1 MSTLD
6 FGGRIKTL
14 RLSKSMTQEQL
25 AQRLRVSPQAVSK
38 WENGVTL
45 PDIQL
50 LPELSILLGTS
61 IDALFSM
68 TDDKRMERIENML
81 WDQRFLSREE
91 FEAEERFLKDK
102 CLEPDAQARATL
114 LLAELYCKRAR
125 EYRELASPLARK
137 AIGLLPEYD
146 KAAHTALFEA
156 EGGVFPD
163 WNAVN
168 HHRTIE
174 FYKDFIARHPGQRRA
189 YLWLLDLLI
198 DDGRCEEARAY
209 LAKADRLETSYRSDL
224 YLGMILEK
232 EGKPE
237 EASACWERMTQKD
250 PDNWQSWFARADR
263 LAKRCAYPEAIALY
277 EKALAL
283 SPRPRFT
290 DPVNAIAQLYEIQ
303 GQYEK
308 AVEFYQKEI
317 EIVREDWNETQGE
330 AIDEPLRNIAR
341 LKEKT
346 AESRP
351 SESRTAPGRSPS
363 PGPQKV

>member
-6 FGGRIKTL
+6 FGGKIKTL

-68 TDDKRMERIENML
+68 TDDKRMERIDNML

-137 AIGLLPEYD
+137 AIGLLPDYE

-156 EGGVFPD
+156 EGGVFPN
-163 WNAVN
+163 WNDVN
-168 HHRTIE
+168 HHRTIA
-174 FYKDFIARHPGQRRA
+174 FYQDFIARHPSQRRA

-198 DDGRCEEARAY
+198 DDGRCPEARKY
-209 LAKADRLETSYRSDL
+209 LEKMNRLGESYHSDL

-237 EASACWERMTQKD
+237 EAAACWERMTQKD

-308 AVEFYQKEI
+308 AIEFYQKEI
-317 EIVREDWNETQGE
+317 ELVREDWNETQGE

-341 LKEKT
+341 LKEKMI
-346 AESRP
+346 E
-351 SESRTAPGRSPS
+351 
-363 PGPQKV
+363 

>member
-68 TDDKRMERIENML
+68 TDDKRMERIDNML

-137 AIGLLPEYD
+137 ALELLPEYD

-163 WNAVN
+163 WNDVN
-168 HHRTIE
+168 HHRTIA
-174 FYKDFIARHPGQRRA
+174 FYQDFIARHPSQRRA

-198 DDGRCEEARAY
+198 DDGRCPEARKY
-209 LAKADRLETSYRSDL
+209 LEKMNRLGESYHSDL

-237 EASACWERMTQKD
+237 EAAACWERMTQKD

-263 LAKRCAYPEAIALY
+263 MARRCAYAEAVTLY

-308 AVEFYQKEI
+308 AIEFYQKEI

-341 LKEKT
+341 LKEKMI
-346 AESRP
+346 E
-351 SESRTAPGRSPS
+351 
-363 PGPQKV
+363 

>member
-6 FGGRIKTL
+6 FGGRLKTL

-68 TDDKRMERIENML
+68 TDDKRMERIDNML

-91 FEAEERFLKDK
+91 FETEERFLKDK

-137 AIGLLPEYD
+137 ALELLPEYD

-163 WNAVN
+163 WNDVN

-189 YLWLLDLLI
+189 YFWLLDLLI
-198 DDGRCEEARAY
+198 DDGRCPEARKY
-209 LAKADRLETSYRSDL
+209 LEKMNRLGESYHSDL

-237 EASACWERMTQKD
+237 EAAACWERMTQKD

-308 AVEFYQKEI
+308 AIEFYQKEI
-317 EIVREDWNETQGE
+317 ELVREDWNETQGE

-341 LKEKT
+341 LKEKMI
-346 AESRP
+346 E
-351 SESRTAPGRSPS
+351 
-363 PGPQKV
+363 

>member
-6 FGGRIKTL
+6 FGGKIKTL

-50 LPELSILLGTS
+50 LPELSILLGAS

-68 TDDKRMERIENML
+68 TDDKRMERIDNML

-91 FEAEERFLKDK
+91 FETEERFLKDK

-168 HHRTIE
+168 HHRTIA
-174 FYKDFIARHPGQRRA
+174 FYQDFITRHPGHRRA

-198 DDGRCEEARAY
+198 DDGRCPEARKY
-209 LAKADRLETSYRSDL
+209 LEKMNRLGESYHSDL

-237 EASACWERMTQKD
+237 EAAACWERMTQKD

-308 AVEFYQKEI
+308 AIEFYQKEI

-341 LKEKT
+341 LKEKMI
-346 AESRP
+346 E
-351 SESRTAPGRSPS
+351 
-363 PGPQKV
+363 

>member
-68 TDDKRMERIENML
+68 TDDKRMERIDNML

-91 FEAEERFLKDK
+91 FETEERFLKDK

-137 AIGLLPEYD
+137 AIGLLPDYE

-163 WNAVN
+163 WNDVN
-168 HHRTIE
+168 HHRTIA
-174 FYKDFIARHPGQRRA
+174 FYQDFIARHPSQRRA

-198 DDGRCEEARAY
+198 DDGRCPEARKY
-209 LAKADRLETSYRSDL
+209 LEKMNRLGESYHSDL

-237 EASACWERMTQKD
+237 EAAACWERMTQKD

-317 EIVREDWNETQGE
+317 EIVRQDWNETQGE

-341 LKEKT
+341 LKEKMI
-346 AESRP
+346 E
-351 SESRTAPGRSPS
+351 
-363 PGPQKV
+363 

>member
-1 MSTLD
+1 M
-6 FGGRIKTL
+6 
-14 RLSKSMTQEQL
+14 
-25 AQRLRVSPQAVSK
+25 
-38 WENGVTL
+38 TL

-61 IDALFSM
+61 IDALFSHDGRTSGWGASKICSGM
-68 TDDKRMERIENML
+68 
-81 WDQRFLSREE
+81 QRFLSREE

-137 AIGLLPEYD
+137 ALALLPEYD

-163 WNAVN
+163 WNAAN

-174 FYKDFIARHPGQRRA
+174 FYKDFIARHPSQRRA
-189 YLWLLDLLI
+189 YFWLLDLLI
-198 DDGRCEEARAY
+198 DDGRCEEACAY
-209 LAKADRLETSYRSDL
+209 LAKAIGGNKLSFRPVSGHDPGKRGQAGGSRRL
-224 YLGMILEK
+224 LGAHDAKGSGQLAELV
-232 EGKPE
+232 
-237 EASACWERMTQKD
+237 R
-250 PDNWQSWFARADR
+250 RADR

-308 AVEFYQKEI
+308 AIEFYQKEI

-341 LKEKT
+341 LKEKMI
-346 AESRP
+346 E
-351 SESRTAPGRSPS
+351 
-363 PGPQKV
+363 

>member
-163 WNAVN
+163 WNDVN

-174 FYKDFIARHPGQRRA
+174 FYKDFIARHPSQRRA
-189 YLWLLDLLI
+189 YFWLLDLLI
-198 DDGRCEEARAY
+198 DDGRCPEARKY
-209 LAKADRLETSYRSDL
+209 LEKMNRLGESYHSDL

-237 EASACWERMTQKD
+237 EAAACWERMTQKD
-250 PDNWQSWFARADR
+250 PNNWQSWFARADR

-308 AVEFYQKEI
+308 AIEFYQKEI
-317 EIVREDWNETQGE
+317 ELVREDWNETQGE

-341 LKEKT
+341 LKEKMI
-346 AESRP
+346 E
-351 SESRTAPGRSPS
+351 
-363 PGPQKV
+363 

>member
-68 TDDKRMERIENML
+68 TDDKRMERIDNML

-137 AIGLLPEYD
+137 AIGLLPDYE

-156 EGGVFPD
+156 EGGVFPN
-163 WNAVN
+163 WNDVN
-168 HHRTIE
+168 HHRTIA
-174 FYKDFIARHPGQRRA
+174 FYQDFIARHPSQRRA

-198 DDGRCEEARAY
+198 DDGRCPEARKY
-209 LAKADRLETSYRSDL
+209 LEKMNRLGESYHSDL

-237 EASACWERMTQKD
+237 EAAACWERMTQKD

-308 AVEFYQKEI
+308 AIEFYQKEI
-317 EIVREDWNETQGE
+317 ELVREDWNETQGE

-341 LKEKT
+341 LKEKMI
-346 AESRP
+346 E
-351 SESRTAPGRSPS
+351 
-363 PGPQKV
+363 

>member
-137 AIGLLPEYD
+137 ALELLPDYE

-168 HHRTIE
+168 HHRTIA
-174 FYKDFIARHPGQRRA
+174 FYQDFITRHPGQRRA

-198 DDGRCEEARAY
+198 DDGRCPEARKY
-209 LAKADRLETSYRSDL
+209 LEKMNRLGESYHSDL

-237 EASACWERMTQKD
+237 KAAACWERMTQKD

-341 LKEKT
+341 LKEKM
-346 AESRP
+346 A
-351 SESRTAPGRSPS
+351 
-363 PGPQKV
+363 K

>member
-137 AIGLLPEYD
+137 ALELLPEYD

-168 HHRTIE
+168 HHRTIA
-174 FYKDFIARHPGQRRA
+174 FDQDFITRHPGQRRA

-198 DDGRCEEARAY
+198 DDGRCPEARKY
-209 LAKADRLETSYRSDL
+209 LEKMNRLGESYHSDL

-237 EASACWERMTQKD
+237 EAAACWERMTQKD

-263 LAKRCAYPEAIALY
+263 LAKRCAYPEAIVLY

-341 LKEKT
+341 LKEKM
-346 AESRP
+346 A
-351 SESRTAPGRSPS
+351 
-363 PGPQKV
+363 K

>member
-137 AIGLLPEYD
+137 ALELLPDYE

-174 FYKDFIARHPGQRRA
+174 FYKDFIARHPFQRRA
-189 YLWLLDLLI
+189 YFWLLDLLI
-198 DDGRCEEARAY
+198 ADGRCEEARAY
-209 LAKADRLETSYRSDL
+209 LAKADRLETSYHSDL
-224 YLGMILEK
+224 YRGMILEK

-237 EASACWERMTQKD
+237 EAAACWERMTQKD

-277 EKALAL
+277 EKALAF

-308 AVEFYQKEI
+308 AIEFYQKEI
-317 EIVREDWNETQGE
+317 ELVREDWNETQGE

-341 LKEKT
+341 LKEKMI
-346 AESRP
+346 E
-351 SESRTAPGRSPS
+351 
-363 PGPQKV
+363 

>member
-50 LPELSILLGTS
+50 LPELSILLGAS

-68 TDDKRMERIENML
+68 TDDKRMERIDNML

-91 FEAEERFLKDK
+91 FETEERFLKDK

-137 AIGLLPEYD
+137 ALELLPDYE

-168 HHRTIE
+168 HHRTIA
-174 FYKDFIARHPGQRRA
+174 FYQDFITRHPGQRRA

-198 DDGRCEEARAY
+198 DDGRCPEARKY
-209 LAKADRLETSYRSDL
+209 LEKMNRLGESYHSDL

-237 EASACWERMTQKD
+237 EAAACWERMTQKD

-317 EIVREDWNETQGE
+317 EIVRQDWNETQGE

-341 LKEKT
+341 LKEKM
-346 AESRP
+346 A
-351 SESRTAPGRSPS
+351 
-363 PGPQKV
+363 K

>member
-50 LPELSILLGTS
+50 LPELSILLGAS

-68 TDDKRMERIENML
+68 TDDKRMERIDNML

-91 FEAEERFLKDK
+91 FETEERFLKDK

-137 AIGLLPEYD
+137 ALELLPDYE

-163 WNAVN
+163 WNDVN
-168 HHRTIE
+168 HHRTIA
-174 FYKDFIARHPGQRRA
+174 FYQDFIARHPSQRRA

-198 DDGRCEEARAY
+198 DDGRCPEARKY
-209 LAKADRLETSYRSDL
+209 LEKMNRLGESYHSDL

-237 EASACWERMTQKD
+237 EAAACWERMTQKD

-277 EKALAL
+277 EKALEL

-308 AVEFYQKEI
+308 AIEFYQKEI

-341 LKEKT
+341 LKEKM
-346 AESRP
+346 A
-351 SESRTAPGRSPS
+351 
-363 PGPQKV
+363 K

>member
-6 FGGRIKTL
+6 FGGRIKNL

-68 TDDKRMERIENML
+68 TDDKRMERIDNML

-137 AIGLLPEYD
+137 ALELLPEYD

-163 WNAVN
+163 WNDVN
-168 HHRTIE
+168 HHRTIA
-174 FYKDFIARHPGQRRA
+174 FYQDFIARHPSQRRA

-198 DDGRCEEARAY
+198 DDGRCPEARKY
-209 LAKADRLETSYRSDL
+209 LEKMNRLGESYHSDL

-237 EASACWERMTQKD
+237 EAAACWERMTQKD

-263 LAKRCAYPEAIALY
+263 MARRCAYAEAVTLY

-308 AVEFYQKEI
+308 AIEFYQKEI

-341 LKEKT
+341 LKEKMI
-346 AESRP
+346 E
-351 SESRTAPGRSPS
+351 
-363 PGPQKV
+363 

>member
-68 TDDKRMERIENML
+68 TDDKRMERIDNML

-137 AIGLLPEYD
+137 ALELLPDYE

-163 WNAVN
+163 WNAVS
-168 HHRTIE
+168 HHRTIA
-174 FYKDFIARHPGQRRA
+174 FYQDFITRHPGQRRA

-198 DDGRCEEARAY
+198 DDGRCPEARKY
-209 LAKADRLETSYRSDL
+209 LEKMNRLGESYHSDL

-237 EASACWERMTQKD
+237 EAAVCWERMTQKD

-263 LAKRCAYPEAIALY
+263 LAKRCAYAEAVTLY
-277 EKALAL
+277 EKALELA
-283 SPRPRFT
+283 PRPRFT

-308 AVEFYQKEI
+308 AIEFYQKEI

-341 LKEKT
+341 LKEKM
-346 AESRP
+346 A
-351 SESRTAPGRSPS
+351 
-363 PGPQKV
+363 K

>member
-1 MSTLD
+1 M
-6 FGGRIKTL
+6 
-14 RLSKSMTQEQL
+14 Q
-25 AQRLRVSPQAVSK
+25 
-38 WENGVTL
+38 
-45 PDIQL
+45 
-50 LPELSILLGTS
+50 
-61 IDALFSM
+61 
-68 TDDKRMERIENML
+68 
-81 WDQRFLSREE
+81 
-91 FEAEERFLKDK
+91 
-102 CLEPDAQARATL
+102 
-114 LLAELYCKRAR
+114 
-125 EYRELASPLARK
+125 
-137 AIGLLPEYD
+137 
-146 KAAHTALFEA
+146 

-168 HHRTIE
+168 HHRTIA
-174 FYKDFIARHPGQRRA
+174 FYQDFITRHPGQRRA

-198 DDGRCEEARAY
+198 DDGRCPEARKY
-209 LAKADRLETSYRSDL
+209 LKKMNRLGESYHSDL

-237 EASACWERMTQKD
+237 EAAACWERMTQKD

-308 AVEFYQKEI
+308 AIEFYQKEI

-341 LKEKT
+341 LKEKM
-346 AESRP
+346 A
-351 SESRTAPGRSPS
+351 
-363 PGPQKV
+363 K

>member
-68 TDDKRMERIENML
+68 TDDKRMERIDNML

-168 HHRTIE
+168 HHRTIA
-174 FYKDFIARHPGQRRA
+174 FYQDFITRHPGQRRA

-198 DDGRCEEARAY
+198 DDGRCPEARKY
-209 LAKADRLETSYRSDL
+209 LEKMNRLGESYHSDL

-237 EASACWERMTQKD
+237 EAAACWERMTQKD

-317 EIVREDWNETQGE
+317 EIVRQDWNETQGE

-341 LKEKT
+341 LKEKMI
-346 AESRP
+346 
-351 SESRTAPGRSPS
+351 
-363 PGPQKV
+363 K

>member
-91 FEAEERFLKDK
+91 FETEERFLKDK

-163 WNAVN
+163 WNDVN
-168 HHRTIE
+168 HHRTIA
-174 FYKDFIARHPGQRRA
+174 FYQDFIARHPSQRRA

-198 DDGRCEEARAY
+198 DDGRCPEARKY
-209 LAKADRLETSYRSDL
+209 LEKMNRLGESYHSDL

-237 EASACWERMTQKD
+237 EAAACWERMTQKD

-341 LKEKT
+341 LKEKMI
-346 AESRP
+346 E
-351 SESRTAPGRSPS
+351 
-363 PGPQKV
+363 

>member
-68 TDDKRMERIENML
+68 TDDKRMERIDNML

-163 WNAVN
+163 WNDAN

-174 FYKDFIARHPGQRRA
+174 FYKDFIARHPSQRRA
-189 YLWLLDLLI
+189 YFWLLDLLI
-198 DDGRCEEARAY
+198 DDDRCPEARKY
-209 LAKADRLETSYRSDL
+209 LEKMNRLGESYHSDL

-232 EGKPE
+232 EGRLE
-237 EASACWERMTQKD
+237 EAAACWERMTQKD

-308 AVEFYQKEI
+308 AIEFYQKEI
-317 EIVREDWNETQGE
+317 ELVREDWNETQGE

-341 LKEKT
+341 LKEKMI
-346 AESRP
+346 E
-351 SESRTAPGRSPS
+351 
-363 PGPQKV
+363 

>member
-6 FGGRIKTL
+6 FGGKIKTL

-68 TDDKRMERIENML
+68 TDDKRMERIDNML

-91 FEAEERFLKDK
+91 FETEERFLKDK

-137 AIGLLPEYD
+137 AIGLLPEYE

-174 FYKDFIARHPGQRRA
+174 FYKDFIARHPSQRRA
-189 YLWLLDLLI
+189 YFWLLDLLI
-198 DDGRCEEARAY
+198 DDGRCPEARKY
-209 LAKADRLETSYRSDL
+209 LEKMNRLGESYHSDL

-237 EASACWERMTQKD
+237 EAAACWERMTQKD

-317 EIVREDWNETQGE
+317 EIVRQDWNETQGE

-341 LKEKT
+341 LKEKM
-346 AESRP
+346 A
-351 SESRTAPGRSPS
+351 
-363 PGPQKV
+363 K

>member
-1 MSTLD
+1 MKLSLAQNIC
-6 FGGRIKTL
+6 RL
-14 RLSKSMTQEQL
+14 RKQNGLTQERL
-25 AQRLRVSPQAVSK
+25 AEALGVTFAAVSK
-38 WENGVTL
+38 WERGVTL

-50 LPELSILLGTS
+50 LPELSILLGAS

-68 TDDKRMERIENML
+68 TDDKRMERIDNML

-91 FEAEERFLKDK
+91 FETEERFLKDK

-125 EYRELASPLARK
+125 ECRELASPLARK
-137 AIGLLPEYD
+137 ALELLPDYE

-174 FYKDFIARHPGQRRA
+174 FYKDFIARHPFQRRA
-189 YLWLLDLLI
+189 YFWLLDLLI
-198 DDGRCEEARAY
+198 ADGRCEEARAY
-209 LAKADRLETSYRSDL
+209 LAKADRLETSYHSDL
-224 YLGMILEK
+224 YRGMILEK
-232 EGKPE
+232 EGRLE
-237 EASACWERMTQKD
+237 EAAACWEGMTEKY
-250 PDNWQSWFARADR
+250 PDTWLSWFARADR
-263 LAKRCAYPEAIALY
+263 MARRCAYAEAVALY

-308 AVEFYQKEI
+308 AIEFYQKEI

-341 LKEKT
+341 LKEKMI
-346 AESRP
+346 E
-351 SESRTAPGRSPS
+351 
-363 PGPQKV
+363 

>member
-6 FGGRIKTL
+6 FGGKIKTL

-68 TDDKRMERIENML
+68 TDDKRMERIDNML

-163 WNAVN
+163 WNDVN
-168 HHRTIE
+168 HHRTIA
-174 FYKDFIARHPGQRRA
+174 FYQDFIARHPSQRRA

-198 DDGRCEEARAY
+198 DDGRCPEARKY
-209 LAKADRLETSYRSDL
+209 LEKMNRLGESYHSDL

-237 EASACWERMTQKD
+237 EAAACWERMTQKD

-308 AVEFYQKEI
+308 AIAFYQKEI

-341 LKEKT
+341 LKEKM
-346 AESRP
+346 A
-351 SESRTAPGRSPS
+351 
-363 PGPQKV
+363 K

>member
-6 FGGRIKTL
+6 FGGKIKTL

-68 TDDKRMERIENML
+68 TDDKRMERIDNML

-91 FEAEERFLKDK
+91 FETEERFLKDK

-168 HHRTIE
+168 HHRTIA
-174 FYKDFIARHPGQRRA
+174 FYQDFIARHPSQRRA

-198 DDGRCEEARAY
+198 DDGRCPEARKY
-209 LAKADRLETSYRSDL
+209 LEKMNRLGESYHSDL

-237 EASACWERMTQKD
+237 EAAACWERMTQKD

-263 LAKRCAYPEAIALY
+263 LAKRCAYAEAVTLY

-308 AVEFYQKEI
+308 AIEFYQKEI

-341 LKEKT
+341 LKEKMI
-346 AESRP
+346 E
-351 SESRTAPGRSPS
+351 
-363 PGPQKV
+363 

>member
-68 TDDKRMERIENML
+68 TDDKRMERIDNML

-163 WNAVN
+163 WNDVN

-174 FYKDFIARHPGQRRA
+174 FYKDFIARHPFQRRA
-189 YLWLLDLLI
+189 YFWLLDLLI
-198 DDGRCEEARAY
+198 DDGRCPEARKY
-209 LAKADRLETSYRSDL
+209 LEKMNRLGESYHSDL

-237 EASACWERMTQKD
+237 EAAACWERMTQKD

-330 AIDEPLRNIAR
+330 AIDEPLRDIAR
-341 LKEKT
+341 LKEKMI
-346 AESRP
+346 E
-351 SESRTAPGRSPS
+351 
-363 PGPQKV
+363 

>member
-50 LPELSILLGTS
+50 LPELSILLGAS

-91 FEAEERFLKDK
+91 FETEERFLKDK

-125 EYRELASPLARK
+125 EYRELARK

-174 FYKDFIARHPGQRRA
+174 FYKDFIARHPSQRRA
-189 YLWLLDLLI
+189 YFWLLDLLI
-198 DDGRCEEARAY
+198 ADGRCPEARKY
-209 LAKADRLETSYRSDL
+209 LEKMNRLGESYHSDL
-224 YLGMILEK
+224 YRGMILEK
-232 EGKPE
+232 EGRLE
-237 EASACWERMTQKD
+237 EAAACWEGMTEKY
-250 PDNWQSWFARADR
+250 PDTWLSWFARADR
-263 LAKRCAYPEAIALY
+263 MARRCVYAEAVALY

-290 DPVNAIAQLYEIQ
+290 DPVNAIAQLYENQ

-308 AVEFYQKEI
+308 AIEFYQKEI

-341 LKEKT
+341 LKEKMI
-346 AESRP
+346 
-351 SESRTAPGRSPS
+351 
-363 PGPQKV
+363 K

>member
-50 LPELSILLGTS
+50 LPELSILLGAS

-68 TDDKRMERIENML
+68 TDDKRMERIDNML

-91 FEAEERFLKDK
+91 FETEERFLKDK

-137 AIGLLPEYD
+137 ALELLPDYE

-174 FYKDFIARHPGQRRA
+174 FYKDFIARHPFQRRA
-189 YLWLLDLLI
+189 YFWLLDLLI
-198 DDGRCEEARAY
+198 ADGRCEEARAY
-209 LAKADRLETSYRSDL
+209 LAKADRLETSYHSDL

-237 EASACWERMTQKD
+237 EAAACWERMTQKD

-283 SPRPRFT
+283 SSRPRFT

-308 AVEFYQKEI
+308 AIEFYQKEI

-341 LKEKT
+341 LKEKMI
-346 AESRP
+346 
-351 SESRTAPGRSPS
+351 
-363 PGPQKV
+363 K

>member
-38 WENGVTL
+38 WENGVSL

-50 LPELSILLGTS
+50 LPELSILLGAS

-68 TDDKRMERIENML
+68 TDDKRMERIDNML

-91 FEAEERFLKDK
+91 FETEERFLKDK

-137 AIGLLPEYD
+137 ALELLPDYE

-174 FYKDFIARHPGQRRA
+174 FYKDFIARHPSQRRA
-189 YLWLLDLLI
+189 YFWLLDLLI
-198 DDGRCEEARAY
+198 ADGRCPEARKY
-209 LAKADRLETSYRSDL
+209 LEKMNRLGESYHSDL

-237 EASACWERMTQKD
+237 EAAACWERMTQKD

-308 AVEFYQKEI
+308 AIEFYQKEI

-341 LKEKT
+341 LKEKMI
-346 AESRP
+346 E
-351 SESRTAPGRSPS
+351 
-363 PGPQKV
+363 

>member
-6 FGGRIKTL
+6 FGGKIKTL

-68 TDDKRMERIENML
+68 TDDKRMERIDNML

-91 FEAEERFLKDK
+91 FETEERFLKDK

-163 WNAVN
+163 WNDVN
-168 HHRTIE
+168 HHRTIA
-174 FYKDFIARHPGQRRA
+174 FYQDFIARHPSQRRA

-198 DDGRCEEARAY
+198 DDGRCPEARKY
-209 LAKADRLETSYRSDL
+209 LEKMNRLGESYHSDL

-237 EASACWERMTQKD
+237 EAAACWERMTQKD

-283 SPRPRFT
+283 SSRPRFT

-308 AVEFYQKEI
+308 AIEFYQKEI

-341 LKEKT
+341 LKEKMI
-346 AESRP
+346 E
-351 SESRTAPGRSPS
+351 
-363 PGPQKV
+363 

>member
-50 LPELSILLGTS
+50 LPELSILLGAS

-68 TDDKRMERIENML
+68 TDDKRMERIDNML

-91 FEAEERFLKDK
+91 FETEERFLKDK

-137 AIGLLPEYD
+137 AIGLLPDYE

-163 WNAVN
+163 WNDVN

-189 YLWLLDLLI
+189 YFWLLDLLI
-198 DDGRCEEARAY
+198 DDGRCPEARKY
-209 LAKADRLETSYRSDL
+209 LEKMNRLGESYHSDL

-237 EASACWERMTQKD
+237 EAAACWERMTQKD

-308 AVEFYQKEI
+308 AIEFYQKEI

-341 LKEKT
+341 LKEKMI
-346 AESRP
+346 E
-351 SESRTAPGRSPS
+351 
-363 PGPQKV
+363 

>member
-6 FGGRIKTL
+6 FGGKIKTL

-68 TDDKRMERIENML
+68 TDDKRMERIDNML

-91 FEAEERFLKDK
+91 FETEERFLKDK

-137 AIGLLPEYD
+137 ALGLLPEYD

-174 FYKDFIARHPGQRRA
+174 FYKDFIARHPFQRRA
-189 YLWLLDLLI
+189 YFWLLDLLI
-198 DDGRCEEARAY
+198 ADGRCPEARKY
-209 LAKADRLETSYRSDL
+209 LEKMNRLGESYHSDL

-237 EASACWERMTQKD
+237 EAAACWERMTQKD

-283 SPRPRFT
+283 SSRPRFT

-308 AVEFYQKEI
+308 AIEFYQKEI
-317 EIVREDWNETQGE
+317 ELVREDWNETQGE

-341 LKEKT
+341 LKEKMI
-346 AESRP
+346 E
-351 SESRTAPGRSPS
+351 
-363 PGPQKV
+363 

>member
-68 TDDKRMERIENML
+68 TDDKRMERIDNML

-137 AIGLLPEYD
+137 ALELLPEYD

-168 HHRTIE
+168 HHRTIA
-174 FYKDFIARHPGQRRA
+174 FYQDFITRHPGQRRA

-198 DDGRCEEARAY
+198 DDGRCPEARKY
-209 LAKADRLETSYRSDL
+209 LEKMNRLGESYHSDL

-237 EASACWERMTQKD
+237 EAAACWERMTQKD

-263 LAKRCAYPEAIALY
+263 MARRCAYAEAVALY

-308 AVEFYQKEI
+308 AIEFYQKEI

-341 LKEKT
+341 LKEKMI
-346 AESRP
+346 
-351 SESRTAPGRSPS
+351 
-363 PGPQKV
+363 K

>member
-6 FGGRIKTL
+6 FGGKIKTL

-50 LPELSILLGTS
+50 LPELSILLGAS

-91 FEAEERFLKDK
+91 FETEERFLKDK

-174 FYKDFIARHPGQRRA
+174 FYKDFIARHPSQRRA
-189 YLWLLDLLI
+189 YFWLLDLLI
-198 DDGRCEEARAY
+198 DDGRCPEARKY
-209 LAKADRLETSYRSDL
+209 LEKLNRLGESYHSDL

-237 EASACWERMTQKD
+237 EAAACWERMTQKD

-277 EKALAL
+277 EKALEL

-308 AVEFYQKEI
+308 AIEFYQKEI

-341 LKEKT
+341 LKEKMI
-346 AESRP
+346 E
-351 SESRTAPGRSPS
+351 
-363 PGPQKV
+363 

>member
-68 TDDKRMERIENML
+68 TDDKRMERIDNML

-91 FEAEERFLKDK
+91 FETEERFLKDK

-137 AIGLLPEYD
+137 AIGLLPDYE

-163 WNAVN
+163 WNDVN

-174 FYKDFIARHPGQRRA
+174 FYKDFIARHPAQRRA

-198 DDGRCEEARAY
+198 DDGRCPEAR
-209 LAKADRLETSYRSDL
+209 
-224 YLGMILEK
+224 
-232 EGKPE
+232 
-237 EASACWERMTQKD
+237 
-250 PDNWQSWFARADR
+250 
-263 LAKRCAYPEAIALY
+263 
-277 EKALAL
+277 
-283 SPRPRFT
+283 
-290 DPVNAIAQLYEIQ
+290 
-303 GQYEK
+303 
-308 AVEFYQKEI
+308 
-317 EIVREDWNETQGE
+317 
-330 AIDEPLRNIAR
+330 
-341 LKEKT
+341 
-346 AESRP
+346 
-351 SESRTAPGRSPS
+351 
-363 PGPQKV
+363 

>member
-68 TDDKRMERIENML
+68 TDDKRMERIDNML

-137 AIGLLPEYD
+137 ALELLPDYE

-163 WNAVN
+163 WNDVN
-168 HHRTIE
+168 HHRTIA
-174 FYKDFIARHPGQRRA
+174 FYQDFITRHPGQRRS

-198 DDGRCEEARAY
+198 DDGRCPEARKY
-209 LAKADRLETSYRSDL
+209 LEKMNRLGESYHSDL

-232 EGKPE
+232 EGRLE
-237 EASACWERMTQKD
+237 EAAACWEGMTQKD

-263 LAKRCAYPEAIALY
+263 LAKRCASPEAIALY

-341 LKEKT
+341 LKEKM
-346 AESRP
+346 A
-351 SESRTAPGRSPS
+351 
-363 PGPQKV
+363 K

>member
-6 FGGRIKTL
+6 FGGKIKTL

-68 TDDKRMERIENML
+68 TDDKRMERIDNML

-91 FEAEERFLKDK
+91 FETEERFLKDK

-163 WNAVN
+163 WNDVN
-168 HHRTIE
+168 HHRTIA
-174 FYKDFIARHPGQRRA
+174 FYQDFIARHPSQRRA

-198 DDGRCEEARAY
+198 DDGRCPEARKY
-209 LAKADRLETSYRSDL
+209 LEKMNRLGESYHSDL

-237 EASACWERMTQKD
+237 EAAACWERMTQKD

-317 EIVREDWNETQGE
+317 EIVRQDWNETQGE

-341 LKEKT
+341 LKEKMI
-346 AESRP
+346 E
-351 SESRTAPGRSPS
+351 
-363 PGPQKV
+363 

>member
-1 MSTLD
+1 
-6 FGGRIKTL
+6 
-14 RLSKSMTQEQL
+14 MTQEQL

-38 WENGVTL
+38 WENGVSL

-68 TDDKRMERIENML
+68 TDDKRMERIDNML

-137 AIGLLPEYD
+137 ALELLPEYD

-163 WNAVN
+163 WNDVN
-168 HHRTIE
+168 HHRTIA
-174 FYKDFIARHPGQRRA
+174 FYQDFITRHPGQRRA

-198 DDGRCEEARAY
+198 DDGRCPEARKY
-209 LAKADRLETSYRSDL
+209 LEKMNRLGESYHSDL
-224 YLGMILEK
+224 YLGKKQEK

-237 EASACWERMTQKD
+237 EAAACWERMTQKD

-341 LKEKT
+341 LKEKM
-346 AESRP
+346 A
-351 SESRTAPGRSPS
+351 
-363 PGPQKV
+363 K

>member
-6 FGGRIKTL
+6 FGGKIKTL
-14 RLSKSMTQEQL
+14 RLSKSMTQEHL

-68 TDDKRMERIENML
+68 TDDKRMERIDNML

-91 FEAEERFLKDK
+91 FETEERFLKDK

-137 AIGLLPEYD
+137 AIGLLPDYE

-174 FYKDFIARHPGQRRA
+174 FYKDFIARHPSQRRA
-189 YLWLLDLLI
+189 YFWLLDLLI
-198 DDGRCEEARAY
+198 ADGRCPEARKY
-209 LAKADRLETSYRSDL
+209 LEKMNRLGESYHSDL

-237 EASACWERMTQKD
+237 EAAACWERMTQKD

-263 LAKRCAYPEAIALY
+263 MARRCAYAEAVALY

-308 AVEFYQKEI
+308 AIEFYQKEI

-341 LKEKT
+341 LKEKMI
-346 AESRP
+346 E
-351 SESRTAPGRSPS
+351 
-363 PGPQKV
+363 